1 MTLAKLVTAGLCI
14 SAVLAQP
21 AAAAD
26 PTVSAEDLIA
36 HTDRYLNQPISFK
49 GAYCYQAKRGYECRT
64 NAPLRLSTDKLPD
77 GAAKTAIDNE
87 CGELDGLELS
97 PGCSFTLQMVPTE
110 STTMEGDYIRDGQ
123 RVPGRI
129 TVVTVTV
136 VSAKKE

>member
-1 MTLAKLVTAGLCI
+1 MTSAAVGLSLI
-14 SAVLAQP
+14 VVLTLPSAAQNP
-21 AAAAD
+21 A
-26 PTVSAEDLIA
+26 VSANDLLK
-36 HTDRYLNQPISFK
+36 DPQRYLNQPISFR
-49 GAYCYQAKRGYECRT
+49 GAYCYAATRGYECRT
-64 NAPLRLSTDKLPD
+64 NAPLRLSTDKLPV

-136 VSAKKE
+136 VSASKE